1 MKIKRFLF
9 VSSVVLLA
17 AVCLGVMN
25 MKYDRLSRY
34 PYEDEEAREL
44 IDHFFTNEEISYLI
58 EYSIAPSEFIDYIDA
73 PGFSIYHASQYNQVK
88 ESIWYLNDD
97 NIVFLVELSFGKM
110 SVEELIHT
118 LLNYDADTVVRFLQK
133 GDEYLSGSSL
143 IEYPTSL
150 TVIVDD
156 THTLSSRILF
166 DAIAISSLPSAS
178 GEPLMVSEVVV
189 DPIKAM
195 CIAIEKDLDNKQ
207 TCGGLVAQSG
217 YVPYEQQQILYRQ
230 GTANGL
236 HVDVPGHSEH
246 QLGTA
251 FDFIVKDI
259 DADQF
264 PDSKQYQWLKS
275 NAHRFGFVES
285 YPKGKEEITGKQAQ
299 PWHWRFVGVKTAQ
312 ELYFNQKTLFEVDYE

>member
-1 MKIKRFLF
+1 MKTKRFLF

-58 EYSIAPSEFIDYIDA
+58 EYSIAPSEFIEYIDA

-118 LLNYDADTVVRFLQK
+118 LLNYDADTVVHFLQK

-217 YVPYEQQQILYRQ
+217 YVPYEQQQMPPQNYQ
-230 GTANGL
+230 PPKQNQYPQQA
-236 HVDVPGHSEH
+236 P
-246 QLGTA
+246 
-251 FDFIVKDI
+251 
-259 DADQF
+259 
-264 PDSKQYQWLKS
+264 QYQQQYQYQQTPPQS
-275 NAHRFGFVES
+275 NQQAPQSGYQQMPPQGYQQPQQNGYQQQYTAPPSNVSSNNDEVPDGFLNDLDGDGFFG
-285 YPKGKEEITGKQAQ
+285 
-299 PWHWRFVGVKTAQ
+299 
-312 ELYFNQKTLFEVDYE
+312 